1 MKFYIKNQQE
11 QQKQLS
17 NMKKYIF
24 TESQIKRIIDN
35 QLDEQMSP
43 DDSFNKMYNNPKIK
57 DQMKKFPPNTN
68 FGFSMASLP
77 KIDIDGANILYRVK
91 QDDTIS
97 GIVEKEG
104 ANSEY
109 NILWSNDKL
118 KNNPKN
124 LQAGMVIVF
133 SRRPSH

>member
-68 FGFSMASLP
+68 FGFSMARLP

-91 QDDTIS
+91 QGDTIS

>member
-68 FGFSMASLP
+68 FGFSMARLP

>member
-91 QDDTIS
+91 PGDTVS